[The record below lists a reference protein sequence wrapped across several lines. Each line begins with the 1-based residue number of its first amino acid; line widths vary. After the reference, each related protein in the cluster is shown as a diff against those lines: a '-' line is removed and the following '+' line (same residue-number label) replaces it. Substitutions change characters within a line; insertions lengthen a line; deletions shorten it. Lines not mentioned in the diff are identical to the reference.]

1 MLPTVANAIDKVTRP
16 ISMWVNGIGT
26 VTLVAM
32 VVLTVVDVTGR
43 AFFNS
48 PLLGIIDIQQF
59 LLLVLIFLAIAYCQ
73 FEKRH
78 VRVTIL
84 TARFPQSIRAII
96 DSGTYILGI
105 FVFAIVVWQT
115 IRYGRLVWE
124 QGMTGG
130 ILGWPAPPFVFTIT
144 LGCALLTL
152 VLFSDLLRTVDWIL
166 TNKRKLWPFLI
177 LSIAIS
183 LGLITLP
190 MWLQWEIGTIG
201 AGLIG
206 LGFLVVLLLL
216 GTPVGFAMAFIGLIG
231 MAYLK
236 GLPPALNVMG
246 STYFVNL
253 GYYVFAVIPFF
264 LLMGLLLASAGV
276 GRDLYDT
283 TYAWVGHRSGGISM
297 ATVAACGGF
306 AAICGDSLP
315 TGVTMGT
322 VALPEMKRFK
332 YDDSLATGCVA
343 AGGTLGI
350 LIPPSIGFILYAII
364 TEESIGKLFIAGII
378 PGILLMSLFM
388 LTIYVRCRLNPKLG
402 PPGPRTTFK
411 EKIISLKGT
420 WVMIALFLLVIGGLY
435 LGIFTPTEA
444 GAIGAFAAL
453 IIGLATRR
461 FTRKSLITS
470 FLDSGAISSMLFIIL
485 GGVFIMGYFLA
496 VSRVP
501 LVVSDFVAGLQVSRY
516 LILVLILF
524 IYVILGMLMNIG
536 PMILLTLPIFF
547 PTVAALGFDP
557 IWFGVIMVIM
567 MEMGQITPPIGINV
581 FAIAGV
587 ARDVPMW
594 TIFKGIFPFVGCQA
608 LMIAILILFPQIAT
622 WLPSLMWE

>member
-1 MLPTVANAIDKVTRP
+1 
-16 ISMWVNGIGT
+16 
-26 VTLVAM
+26 
-32 VVLTVVDVTGR
+32 
-43 AFFNS
+43 
-48 PLLGIIDIQQF
+48 
-59 LLLVLIFLAIAYCQ
+59 
-73 FEKRH
+73 
-78 VRVTIL
+78 
-84 TARFPQSIRAII
+84 
-96 DSGTYILGI
+96 
-105 FVFAIVVWQT
+105 
-115 IRYGRLVWE
+115 
-124 QGMTGG
+124 
-130 ILGWPAPPFVFTIT
+130 
-144 LGCALLTL
+144 
-152 VLFSDLLRTVDWIL
+152 
-166 TNKRKLWPFLI
+166 
-177 LSIAIS
+177 
-183 LGLITLP
+183 
-190 MWLQWEIGTIG
+190 MWLQWEIGTIE

-216 GTPVGFAMAFIGLIG
+216 GTPVGFAMAFVGFIG

-253 GYYVFAVIPFF
+253 GYYLFAVIPFF

-276 GRDLYDT
+276 GRDLYNT
-283 TYAWVGHRSGGISM
+283 TYAWVGHQPGGLSM

-322 VALPEMKRFK
+322 VALPEMKRFN

-435 LGIFTPTEA
+435 SGIFTPTEA

-453 IIGLATRR
+453 IIGLAWRR
-461 FTRKSLITS
+461 FTRKSVITS
-470 FLDSGAISSMLFIIL
+470 FLDSGATSSMLFIIL

-501 LVVSDFVAGLQVSRY
+501 LVVSDFVAGLHVSRY

-536 PMILLTLPIFF
+536 PIILLTLPIFF
-547 PTVAALGFDP
+547 PTVVALGFDP

-567 MEMGQITPPIGINV
+567 MEMGQITPPIGMNV

-594 TIFKGIFPFVGCQA
+594 TIFKGIFPFVIMQA
-608 LMIAILILFPQIAT
+608 LMIAILIVFPQIAT